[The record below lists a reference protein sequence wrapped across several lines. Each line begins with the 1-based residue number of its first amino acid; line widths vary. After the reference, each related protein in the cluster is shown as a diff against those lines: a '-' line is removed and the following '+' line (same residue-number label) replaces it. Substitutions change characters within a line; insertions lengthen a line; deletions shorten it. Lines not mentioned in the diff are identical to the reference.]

1 MPIKDLRQDTLKP
14 LPYFGANNA
23 QCIYWDRQLP
33 GFGVR
38 VFPSGRRMFV
48 CSYRVQ
54 GRKRL
59 ATLGRGD
66 VLRLEVARKKAVSYL
81 GQVAEGV
88 DPQAPKE
95 TIKAAGTVKS
105 LAEIYPSA
113 CEAQKKHLGRGRIL
127 PRPTSDSPIRSATRA
142 DNYHR

>member
-1 MPIKDLRQDTLKP
+1 MLSAIAFPAACAGAMALACEDAGEAAGGDCFAIALMLRPPSMMAGQRHIGQADGGPVRIRKFKHGKGTK
-14 LPYFGANNA
+14 NA

-66 VLRLEVARKKAVSYL
+66 VLRLDVARKKAVY
-81 GQVAEGV
+81 
-88 DPQAPKE
+88 
-95 TIKAAGTVKS
+95 T
-105 LAEIYPSA
+105 
-113 CEAQKKHLGRGRIL
+113 
-127 PRPTSDSPIRSATRA
+127 
-142 DNYHR
+142 